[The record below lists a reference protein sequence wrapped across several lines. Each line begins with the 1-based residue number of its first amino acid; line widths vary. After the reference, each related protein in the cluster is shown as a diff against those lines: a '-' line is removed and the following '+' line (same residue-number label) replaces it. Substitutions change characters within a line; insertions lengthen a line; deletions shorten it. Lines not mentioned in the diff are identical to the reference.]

1 MEVLRNKVTCPG
13 SQNEQVVE
21 QGWED
26 KGYKTEEEVPAGSHG
41 VDCAVS
47 LELAGPPLPKVSAS
61 WGPLCHPPLGRCN
74 PSLLLAKH
82 TTLKTVAWS

>member
-47 LELAGPPLPKVSAS
+47 LELAGPPSPRSQPPG
-61 WGPLCHPPLGRCN
+61 GPYATPLWAGAT
-74 PSLLLAKH
+74 LLYY
-82 TTLKTVAWS
+82 